1 MVNQKPIELHD
12 FVNQTRTAETLGVS
26 RMTIWQW
33 IKDGKIQAVIVGGLI
48 KGDDEAVQPQPT
60 FLIVARL
67 KPPVNEYRW
76 RV

>member
-33 IKDGKIQAVIVGGLI
+33 IKDGKIQAVIVGGLRMI
-48 KGDDEAVQPQPT
+48 PQSE
-60 FLIVARL
+60 VERL
-67 KPPVNEYRW
+67 KQEINNQATE
-76 RV
+76 